1 MKGSYKKIVLFCFV
15 ILIIQLLNNLIV
27 NILANYIY
35 MDILIVLLL
44 IAFKIIFGF
53 EKVKPRYE
61 KENILNL
68 VILFLISFIIYYLLG
83 IFTGFYTPGN
93 YLNFYGLRTF
103 VIPAFIY
110 ITLKEILRYHM
121 VLKADKSIFLNILI
135 TIIFVYFD
143 LIIVNSSSNLD
154 TGYGKFVF
162 IALSI
167 LPILSNNIAATYIA
181 NKVGVKI
188 NIFWLLIINLY
199 TVFVP
204 IVPNFGAYFLSLV
217 RLIFPILIAY
227 NVYSF
232 FKKRSNEV
240 PLSYR
245 KKHKYIEA
253 FVIAIIVFVL
263 AYLVSGYFRFYAV
276 AVATGSMVPKINV
289 GDVVIIDQKYDYKEL
304 EKGQVIA
311 FKYEGVLI
319 VHRINNIVTIKD
331 DYYIYTKGDANEDP
345 DNFFLKPEMIL
356 GTVNKKI
363 PYIGLPT
370 VWLNRLFLK
379 N

>member
-370 VWLNRLFLK
+370 VWLNNLLK
-379 N
+379 